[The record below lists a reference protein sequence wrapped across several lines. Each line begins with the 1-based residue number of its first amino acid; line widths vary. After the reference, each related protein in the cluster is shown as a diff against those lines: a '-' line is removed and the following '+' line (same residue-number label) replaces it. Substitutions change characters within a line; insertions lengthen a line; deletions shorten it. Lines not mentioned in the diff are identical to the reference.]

1 MLIPN
6 AGTCSRRSAALATYA
21 ENRDCPRCP
30 GNSLSAGDEG
40 RSLPNSTARNLTEPA
55 RTADAKWQ
63 AVAVSVASAALTL
76 QTRINPLLMIL
87 VGGIL
92 GGFGLL

>member
-1 MLIPN
+1 VARHIFAEGLYQ
-6 AGTCSRRSAALATYA
+6 LAFRVLSVFA
-21 ENRDCPRCP
+21 P
-30 GNSLSAGDEG
+30 LSAGDEG
-40 RSLPNSTARNLTEPA
+40 RSLPNSRARKLTEPA
-55 RTADAKWQ
+55 RTADATWQ
-63 AVAVSVASAALTL
+63 AVAVTVASAALTL